1 MIKDDFARCEALCPE
16 QRTQLRQIALA
27 LRREQV
33 NTMEQLCWLFQNSP
47 ESLAGMRSIGEKRMK
62 VIEQV
67 YRAYQAEGCLA
78 AAQRER
84 REGIL

>member
-1 MIKDDFARCEALCPE
+1 MIKDDFARCEALFPE

-47 ESLAGMRSIGEKRMK
+47 ESLAGIGEKRMK